1 LRGSRSANLQ
11 SRPKTVAKNAEEQR
25 RRELEAGFH
34 NLREVPQQR
43 IRRLDEIVDEYL
55 VGYRLRYRS
64 AAFAEYALG
73 HVSRLLGPE
82 MIVDIDEAAALR
94 YQEQRLRE
102 KAAPKTSTKLPRRQL
117 RGAISAED
125 AYGIQGR
132 SFWQKCARKSS

>member
-1 LRGSRSANLQ
+1 
-11 SRPKTVAKNAEEQR
+11 
-25 RRELEAGFH
+25 
-34 NLREVPQQR
+34 
-43 IRRLDEIVDEYL
+43 VDEYL

-125 AYGIQGR
+125 ATGFRGDHSGKNAQEKAVEVSSTQEDRKGIR
-132 SFWQKCARKSS
+132 N